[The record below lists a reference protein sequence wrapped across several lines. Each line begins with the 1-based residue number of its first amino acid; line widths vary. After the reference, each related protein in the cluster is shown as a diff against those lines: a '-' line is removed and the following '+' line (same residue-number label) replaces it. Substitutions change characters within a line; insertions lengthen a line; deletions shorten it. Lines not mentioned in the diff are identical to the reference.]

1 MKLEEGGLSSSPGV
15 VLYPAYCLINHAC
28 RWTQLEQSYNQI
40 SVVSTY
46 LQFFPLGLIWGLCT
60 VLVCDWLVQQQHQLP
75 EAAWPELGAEVPGAD
90 QEGGG
95 DLNKVSHVPTNLAN
109 QRNFSPSLLS
119 KVRFLNCWQLST
131 KEGHRQ
137 VLVLQVSD
145 KNSSNSKLQNLF
157 KFSVSPAA
165 TVHGAV
171 ILLSWAPTCEDSL
184 KKNIKIPHVRNKKLI
199 MFKKIKIS
207 KKNCRKTG
215 QEPSFSS

>member
-28 RWTQLEQSYNQI
+28 RWTQLEQSSKSDLSCFYI
-40 SVVSTY
+40 FTM
-46 LQFFPLGLIWGLCT
+46 FPLGLIWGLCSI
-60 VLVCDWLVQQQHQLP
+60 LVSDWIVQQQHQLP
-75 EAAWPELGAEVPGAD
+75 EAAWPELGTEVPGAD

-131 KEGHRQ
+131 KKGHRQ
-137 VLVLQVSD
+137 VLVLQVSE

-157 KFSVSPAA
+157 KFSAFPAA

-184 KKNIKIPHVRNKKLI
+184 KKQQH
-199 MFKKIKIS
+199 
-207 KKNCRKTG
+207 KNTTC
-215 QEPSFSS
+215 EE